1 MYRHSVAL
9 LIMIASLLT
18 VPVASAGSA
27 PEDLPQGHRMI
38 TGVVTKKAGALVVTT
53 PSGAI
58 HQLNSNL
65 ARRHGQEPFKAGD
78 EVIAV
83 LDENNYI
90 VDMHLKSRE
99 GTHQLVTGKLI
110 HVGVMKKEIKLQTSD
125 GEKVFPLNEQGL
137 KTKGI
142 EDGALVTIEL
152 NEAGAV
158 IDIHRAAISSGKE

>member
-9 LIMIASLLT
+9 LMMITSLLT

-27 PEDLPQGHRMI
+27 QEDLPQGHRMI

>member
-1 MYRHSVAL
+1 ML
-9 LIMIASLLT
+9 MMITSLLT

>member
-9 LIMIASLLT
+9 LMMITSLLT

>member
-18 VPVASAGSA
+18 VPVAGAGTA